1 MEKYIER
8 SLKNIIHFGDTD
20 IFPFPFERLLFE
32 DKFEESKAILLN
44 LHAHFEKLIAQRP
57 PLIEVRLHQV
67 GYFGFR
73 KATQIEPFW
82 NAYYLAVVLAIAEE
96 IEKTRIPLDAE
107 TVFSYRYGWNT
118 NNSSI
123 FKEIT
128 WNDYRSAC
136 LSKSRGYKYVI
147 QTDISDFYDRVNHH
161 KLENELMRM
170 PNCHDLPFRIIKLL
184 SNFSRTVSYGLP
196 VGGPASRILAELALN
211 HSDKHLHSKGITFC
225 RYADD
230 YTIFCNSQ
238 SEAYRSLVFLA
249 EKLAND
255 GLSLQKAKTRII
267 PSKELESIH
276 AFLDPLPSSNPMADE
291 EQKLLNISIRFDPYS
306 PTAEDDYEKLKDAVR
321 SVDVIGILAREMNK
335 TRIDQT
341 VAKQAVNSIKV
352 LDRDLQL
359 ASLRILLDPDN
370 LITLAPIFTTLMRAI
385 RTMYLDLPETG
396 KNLVDEWLLHAFR
409 SNSHLVSLDIN
420 LCYVVQILSLRHS
433 YEKQKL
439 LVKLYEDTSDH
450 LLRRQIIVTM
460 ANWGQHFWIADKKNT
475 FSKLTIWEKRAII
488 YASFFLG
495 DEGSHWR
502 RHMRSSF
509 DEIESLVRD
518 WSKDRFSNSKKI
530 PA

>member
-8 SLKNIIHFGDTD
+8 SLKNIIRFGDTD

-32 DKFEESKAILLN
+32 EKFKESKAILVN
-44 LHAHFEKLIAQRP
+44 LHSHFTKALAQRR
-57 PLIEVRLHQV
+57 PLTEIKLHQV

-82 NAYYLAVVLAIAEE
+82 NAYYLAIVLAIAEG
-96 IEKTRIPLDAE
+96 IEKTRIPIDDQ
-107 TVFSYRYGWNT
+107 TVFSYRYGWDD

-128 WNDYRSAC
+128 WNDYRTDC
-136 LSKSRGYKYVI
+136 LSKSRKYKYVI
-147 QTDISDFYDRVNHH
+147 HTDIADFYDRVNHH
-161 KLENELMRM
+161 KLENELKRL
-170 PNCHDLPFRIIKLL
+170 PNCGDLPFRIIKLL
-184 SNFSRTVSYGLP
+184 SNFTGTISYGLP

-211 HSDKHLHSKGITFC
+211 HSDKHLRSKGIVFS

-238 SEAYRSLVFLA
+238 SEAYKYLVFLA

-255 GLSLQKAKTRII
+255 GLSLQKAKTKIV
-267 PSKELESIH
+267 PSKEFESIH
-276 AFLDPLPSSNPMADE
+276 SFLDPLPGSNPIADE

-306 PTAEDDYEKLKDAVR
+306 LTAEEDYEKLKDALR
-321 SVDVIGILAREMNK
+321 SVDILGILAREVNK

-352 LDRDLQL
+352 LDKELQL
-359 ASLRILLDPDN
+359 SSIRILLDPDN
-370 LITLAPIFTTLMRAI
+370 LITLAPIFTTIMRAI
-385 RTMYLDLPETG
+385 RNIYMDLPEIG
-396 KNLVDEWLLHAFR
+396 KTLVDEWLLYTFE
-409 SNSHLVSLDIN
+409 SKSHLVSLEIN
-420 LCYVVQILSLRHS
+420 LSYVIQILALRHS
-433 YEKQKL
+433 DKKQKF
-439 LVKLYEDTSDH
+439 LVELYENTSDH

-460 ANWGQHFWIADKKNT
+460 ANWDQHFWMADKKKEFT
-475 FSKLTIWEKRAII
+475 KLTSWEKRAII
-488 YASFFLG
+488 YSSFILG

-502 RHMRSSF
+502 NYMKSSF

-518 WSKDRFSNSKKI
+518 WSSERFLNSKKI
-530 PA
+530 LT